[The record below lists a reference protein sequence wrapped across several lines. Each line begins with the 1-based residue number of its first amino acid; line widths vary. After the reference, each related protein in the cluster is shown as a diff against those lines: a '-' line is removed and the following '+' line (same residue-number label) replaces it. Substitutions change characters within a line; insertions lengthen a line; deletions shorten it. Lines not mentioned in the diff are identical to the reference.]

1 MRLFWKLTLLSAIWI
16 GLAIFSGWYFFKG
29 TIADAIILIPLFLG
43 LIILS
48 GLGFYLI
55 LKSYQKILDLINSS
69 LQESRFTYPKPIMQ
83 PDQHNELADLV
94 YRFNRFSREL
104 RATMKTSDQRE
115 KELTQK
121 LDKSRKNMV
130 KLTDNL
136 ERVVAK
142 RTAEL
147 RSKDKQLLQSGKLA
161 GLGQLSTGIA
171 HEINQPLNIIKLIVT
186 GMLRQYSK
194 LKKLDTEEIVKELN
208 TINQQTVRVQKI
220 IEHMKA
226 FARKRSNET
235 INPIQISKP
244 IEDALLL
251 IGQQLKAHNILLELH
266 LNTEIDQVLA
276 DPIQIEQILINLV
289 NNARDSFDAKE
300 LRTTANLSPIK
311 KIIAIQTWQQAEQI
325 FLQVRDNGSGMSA
338 EVQQQLFNPFFSTK
352 GQKGTGLGMAI
363 TYNLI
368 KNMNAEITVNS
379 EQGIGTT
386 FTIVFPNAKVNSV

>member
-1 MRLFWKLTLLSAIWI
+1 MRLFWKLTLLSVLWI
-16 GLAIFSGWYFFKG
+16 GLAIFSGWYFLKG
-29 TIADAIILIPLFLG
+29 TLADAIILIPIFLG
-43 LIILS
+43 LTILS
-48 GLGFYLI
+48 GIGFYFI
-55 LKSYQKILDLINSS
+55 LKSYQKILDLINLS
-69 LQESRFTYPKPIMQ
+69 LQESRFTPPEPIMQ

-94 YRFNRFSREL
+94 YQFNRFSREL
-104 RATMKTSDQRE
+104 RATMKTSDQQE
-115 KELTQK
+115 KELSKK
-121 LDKSRKNMV
+121 LEKSRKNMV

-147 RSKDKQLLQSGKLA
+147 RSKDQQLLQSGKLA

-171 HEINQPLNIIKLIVT
+171 HEINQPLNIIKLIAT

-194 LKKLDTEEIVKELN
+194 LKKLDTEEVVKELN

-226 FARKRSNET
+226 FARKRSNESVSA
-235 INPIQISKP
+235 IQINKP
-244 IEDALLL
+244 LEDALLL

-266 LNTEIDQVLA
+266 LDPKIDKVEA

-289 NNARDSFDAKE
+289 NNARDAFDGKE
-300 LRTTANLSPIK
+300 PQTVANQSPFK
-311 KIIAIQTWQQAEQI
+311 KTISVQTWQESEQI
-325 FLQVRDNGSGMSA
+325 FLEVRDNGCGMSA
-338 EVQQQLFNPFFSTK
+338 EVQQQLFDPFFSTK

-368 KNMNAEITVNS
+368 KNMNAEIKLDS
-379 EQGIGTT
+379 EPGAGTT
-386 FTIVFPNAKVNSV
+386 FTIIFRPVSV